1 MNKTILHIDFDS
13 FFASVE
19 QQDNPLLRNKP
30 LGVTATNGRTCI
42 IASSR
47 EAKRLG
53 IKTGSRTY
61 EALQIC
67 PDLKLVSANF
77 VKYFEVSKKFLE
89 ICQNFSPNV
98 ELFSIDEVFIDI
110 TLTNHLFGKD
120 ERSDGA
126 RLLDKCGRIYNT
138 IKLIKNKIRSEIGE
152 YITVS
157 IGISHNRLLAKLA
170 SGINKPD
177 GIFEITKNNLEAVY
191 TESELTDVCGIG
203 NRIKLR
209 LNKIGIYNLIQL
221 RNASINILKQEFGD
235 FEGHFLKNIGLGIDS
250 DSLNSFTSAPD
261 VKSVGR
267 NYCLPKNEY
276 DKTVVLQN
284 LYELCEEVGIKLR
297 RLGKKTRTIGV
308 SIRGNVTIGG
318 RQTYSS
324 YMDSAS
330 EIFRACLSIIQ
341 KERHSGLARKHSVR
355 ALSRISN
362 IGGDSGVAPLI
373 WPPQN
378 DDRVNYVRQIRVWVS
393 NLEDA
398 INTPLSL
405 FNSAKQNS
413 LQKTI
418 DKINDKFGDHT
429 IRNGF
434 LLYAEKLTTVPN
446 GYMADKYERTRLS
459 YEGRRAASTKLD
471 LMFPLPQKVFLSFFP
486 CPLKTFQQLDM
497 DSA

>member
-1 MNKTILHIDFDS
+1 VDKIILHIDFDS

-61 EALQIC
+61 EAFEIC
-67 PDLKLVSANF
+67 PTLNLVSANF
-77 VKYFEVSKKFLE
+77 VKYFEISKKFLK
-89 ICQNFSPNV
+89 ICQNFSPSV

-110 TLTNHLFGKD
+110 TLTNHLFGGPYKM
-120 ERSDGA
+120 
-126 RLLDKCGRIYNT
+126 I
-138 IKLIKNKIRSEIGE
+138 NKIRQEIKEKIGE

-177 GIFEITKNNLEAVY
+177 GIFEITKNNLETVY
-191 TESELTDVCGIG
+191 ARSKLTDMCGIG
-203 NRIKLR
+203 ERVRLR
-209 LNKIGIYNLIQL
+209 LNKIGIYSLLQL
-221 RNASINILKQEFGD
+221 QDASINILEKEFGKIYSNI
-235 FEGHFLKNIGLGIDS
+235 LKNIGMGRDES
-250 DSLNSFTSAPD
+250 SVVSYANSVS

-276 DKTVVLQN
+276 NKTVVLQN
-284 LYELCEEVGIKLR
+284 LLELCEEVGIKLR
-297 RLGKKTRTIGV
+297 RLNKKARTVGIFLGGNPGISGRKTFNHFFNSGK
-308 SIRGNVTIGG
+308 
-318 RQTYSS
+318 
-324 YMDSAS
+324 
-330 EIFRACLSIIQ
+330 EIFDLCISLTPFRCL
-341 KERHSGLARKHSVR
+341 
-355 ALSRISN
+355 RI
-362 IGGDSGVAPLI
+362 APEGCRLG
-373 WPPQN
+373 
-378 DDRVNYVRQIRVWVS
+378 YVRQISIWVS
-393 NLEDA
+393 NLEDT

-405 FNSAKQNS
+405 FDSPKASS

-434 LLYAEKLTTVPN
+434 LLYADKLTTVPN
-446 GYMADKYERTRLS
+446 GYMADKFERT
-459 YEGRRAASTKLD
+459 KLA
-471 LMFPLPQKVFLSFFP
+471 LESI
-486 CPLKTFQQLDM
+486 
-497 DSA
+497 